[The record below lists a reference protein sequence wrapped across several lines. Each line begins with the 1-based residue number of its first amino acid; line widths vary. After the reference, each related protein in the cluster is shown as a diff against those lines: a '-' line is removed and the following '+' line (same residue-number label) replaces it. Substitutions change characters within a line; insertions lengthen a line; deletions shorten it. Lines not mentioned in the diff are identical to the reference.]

1 MEEIIRLLKGLGFTG
16 ETRLEA
22 LEFCEDKVNDYWVDC
37 PANVRG
43 VEERAST
50 LMCNLYKGFA
60 KELRKLAQ

>member
-1 MEEIIRLLKGLGFTG
+1 MEEIIGLLKGLGFTG

-22 LEFCEDKVNDYWVDC
+22 LEFCDDKVNDYWVDC

-43 VEERAST
+43 VEERAFV